1 MDGEPCSAMY
11 HKCFL
16 TQYSKICFRLCQWDP
31 NSRAW
36 CDFAVD
42 SAFWWNLGQY
52 PVFNFKNILRVELV
66 AFLIYMYFCYAS
78 NSCWQRSIGLLKS
91 FSPFSTF
98 PSSAFSQSS
107 IDFKNFSEAL
117 WVFSDLCSWVT
128 HIVARSKN
136 SLKKDSS
143 IPEVPP
149 RFELGSL
156 DSKSKVLTITPW
168 DLAYKLSYPV
178 LIMMACWWRLF
189 TKTSPYPAGRP
200 LFRKISKLSLLAT

>member
-36 CDFAVD
+36 CDFALD

-52 PVFNFKNILRVELV
+52 PVFKFQKYLKGGTCGIPYLHVFLLRKQ
-66 AFLIYMYFCYAS
+66 FLLTKKYRTSEVFLAI
-78 NSCWQRSIGLLKS
+78 
-91 FSPFSTF
+91 STF

-143 IPEVPP
+143 ILEVPP

-168 DLAYKLSYPV
+168 DRAYKLSYPV
-178 LIMMACWWRLF
+178 LIIMACWWRLF

-200 LFRKISKLSLLAT
+200 LFRKISKLSLPAT